1 MTPSSH
7 LRPASKRSSLQAFS
21 RMADGRRTWRGKGFL
36 STALKFRACLAGLDK
51 CRAPKPLP
59 FLIPTSP
66 ELLQPYSF
74 LLAPHNSLLL
84 RLRSTPLSS
93 PLPSFHRKNAGP
105 QNSPLR
111 QSSARASYHPPR
123 SAIAKVS
130 SWLSS
135 TPSVASLQEQL
146 PRGLLERP
154 LTSLSMMMMTSCLLA
169 SLMSPSHSA
178 SKQAENPHDA

>member
-1 MTPSSH
+1 M
-7 LRPASKRSSLQAFS
+7 
-21 RMADGRRTWRGKGFL
+21 

-66 ELLQPYSF
+66 ELLQPYGF

-93 PLPSFHRKNAGP
+93 TLPSSHRENVRP
-105 QNSPLR
+105 QNSPLW
-111 QSSARASYHPPR
+111 QSSARAFYIPPR
-123 SAIAKVS
+123 SAIAKGQFVVELNTFRRQS
-130 SWLSS
+130 AGA
-135 TPSVASLQEQL
+135 TPARAARAPSHITINNDDD
-146 PRGLLERP
+146 ER
-154 LTSLSMMMMTSCLLA
+154 LLA
-169 SLMSPSHSA
+169 SLMSPPHSA